1 MIDPSFRGLL
11 TLLFRQKFRFLI
23 VFACVV
29 AAGSFYVRGLVPQYM
44 AYGSILVKFDPDAAP
59 RVHLASPNQPGFS
72 DSERNELIQAH
83 LKILASPA
91 LLNDVVTGIGTQKL
105 YPDLESPNKNSAIT
119 AQAVARLSRAVK
131 ATNDPRNNVIDI
143 RMTHTDPQ
151 IAQVALRLLMDRF
164 MIRQQELYSNPQTD
178 FLQVQTTKA
187 QASMIE
193 TQTEFQN
200 LKQTLG
206 ISDLG
211 TEMDEL
217 LREKRELSAL
227 AYQAVNTAQNRL
239 AELESKRVD
248 ALATYNRS
256 SPTVTR
262 LNALIQD
269 AKNDVKRR
277 QQDLT
282 EAGNGGP
289 LYTRLTQID
298 TRISYLEDHR
308 NAYETLEQ
316 RLKIDS
322 ENYKYYH
329 QRSEEARVNDL
340 LAKQNMSRL
349 VMMEEPV
356 RPTTPLSQ
364 HKNLLLITF
373 LCAGFLL
380 AALIAFLSE
389 MIDDRITRAEQI
401 TAALSLPVLESFW
414 RHEKNSVTA

>member
-11 TLLFRQKFRFLI
+11 TLFFRQKFRFLV
-23 VFACVV
+23 VFACVLS
-29 AAGSFYVRGLVPQYM
+29 AGWFYLQNLTPQYM
-44 AYGSILVKFDPDAAP
+44 TMGSILVKFDPDATP
-59 RVHLASPNQPGFS
+59 RVHLASPNQPGYS

-91 LLNDVVTGIGTQKL
+91 LLTEVVTGIGPQKL
-105 YPDLESPNKNSAIT
+105 YPDLPSAENSPSTT
-119 AQAVARLSRAVK
+119 ARAVARLSRAVK
-131 ATNDPRNNVIDI
+131 ATNDPRNNVIDLNI
-143 RMTHTDPQ
+143 THADPQ
-151 IAQVALRLLMDRF
+151 MAQVALRLLMDRF
-164 MIRQQELYSNPQTD
+164 IQRQQELYSNPQTD

-187 QASMIE
+187 QAAMIE
-193 TQTEFQN
+193 TQTEFQD

-211 TEMDEL
+211 VEMTEL
-217 LREKRELSAL
+217 LREKSELSAL
-227 AYQAVNTAQNRL
+227 AYQAVNSAQNRL
-239 AELESKRVD
+239 AELESKRID
-248 ALATYNRS
+248 ALATYNAS

-282 EAGNGGP
+282 ETGNGGP

-298 TRISYLEDHR
+298 ARISYLEDHR

-322 ENYKYYH
+322 DNYKYYH

-349 VMMEEPV
+349 VMMEEPT
-356 RPTTPLSQ
+356 RPIEPISQ
-364 HKNLLLITF
+364 HKNILLV
-373 LCAGFLL
+373 AFLL
-380 AALIAFLSE
+380 AAFLLASLIAFLSE
-389 MIDDRITRAEQI
+389 IMDDRVTRTEQI
-401 TAALSLPVLESFW
+401 TEKLNLPVLENFW
-414 RHEKNSVTA
+414 HHEIKAAVS